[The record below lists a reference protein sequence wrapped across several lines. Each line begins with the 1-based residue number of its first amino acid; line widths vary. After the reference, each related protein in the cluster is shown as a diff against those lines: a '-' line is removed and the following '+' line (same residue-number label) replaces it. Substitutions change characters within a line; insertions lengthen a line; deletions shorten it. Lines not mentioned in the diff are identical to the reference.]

1 MSAFS
6 TDKANQEFELKFTAH
21 AVLLLNVTEPIANK
35 NAFYHQLGMNLA
47 AARRAIE
54 QLQGEEAHVV
64 EEGGTLAEDVW
75 TAALSTM
82 AELWT
87 KYKPQEVVP
96 GGTAQNPASKDLR
109 KQWNSNVKNSY
120 EKAYAEYH
128 RAAAAD
134 RAALA
139 AMAGPP
145 GLPLPS
151 MKVSIATLQRGQDS
165 GEPDAIDVGPH
176 A

>member
-6 TDKANQEFELKFTAH
+6 TDKANQEFELKFTAP
-21 AVLLLNVTEPIANK
+21 AVLLLNVNEPVANK
-35 NAFYHQLGMNLA
+35 NALYHQLGANLA
-47 AARRAIE
+47 AARRPIE
-54 QLQGEEAHVV
+54 LLQGEEAHEV
-64 EEGGTLAEDVW
+64 EQGGTLAEDVW

-87 KYKPQEVVP
+87 KYKQQGVVP

-139 AMAGPP
+139 AMTA
-145 GLPLPS
+145 
-151 MKVSIATLQRGQDS
+151 R
-165 GEPDAIDVGPH
+165 
-176 A
+176 

>member
-35 NAFYHQLGMNLA
+35 NALYHQLGMNLA

-54 QLQGEEAHVV
+54 LLQGEEAHAVV
-64 EEGGTLAEDVW
+64 EQGGTLAEDVW

-87 KYKPQEVVP
+87 KYKPQEV
-96 GGTAQNPASKDLR
+96 ADR
-109 KQWNSNVKNSY
+109 C
-120 EKAYAEYH
+120 
-128 RAAAAD
+128 RAAPI
-134 RAALA
+134 RAR
-139 AMAGPP
+139 
-145 GLPLPS
+145 LPRICASNGTRTSRIRTRRL
-151 MKVSIATLQRGQDS
+151 TLSTIGRPRRTARLS
-165 GEPDAIDVGPH
+165 LR
-176 A
+176 